1 LQNKEIHD
9 TINPEL
15 IRDFYF
21 NNMSESVRHTPERK
35 STLYPEI
42 DENILK
48 KFSPD
53 DAKQIKERYHQFME
67 RMAARTMVN
76 YAQIYNNADAKNK
89 KYELHL
95 DEAASST
102 FLQTM
107 EQHREEAT
115 EVAILTYQLENSAN
129 IDELTGLNR
138 RDVFLLRCEK
148 ERERAATQ
156 ENEKSYIVFIDLD
169 RYKSVNDV
177 HGHEAGDKLLERV
190 GDKLRSILRGVGDVP
205 ARLGGDEIAIL
216 LRVKPE
222 TNIQQA
228 VMRIYRELASID
240 RVEGKPEEGKLSLSM
255 GVRAIEANYPTT
267 STIRD
272 SDSAAYTSKR
282 EGRGGITFISDS
294 EDAKGIF
301 FKAQNQDGE
310 IIFPEGRGVEIKD
323 ENREEI
329 TQEMRKKRIEEALS
343 RELGCV
349 FEIHNELP
357 SGIDSTIDTLAR
369 QIHDVCSVPRP

>member
-1 LQNKEIHD
+1 
-9 TINPEL
+9 
-15 IRDFYF
+15 
-21 NNMSESVRHTPERK
+21 MSESVRHTPERK